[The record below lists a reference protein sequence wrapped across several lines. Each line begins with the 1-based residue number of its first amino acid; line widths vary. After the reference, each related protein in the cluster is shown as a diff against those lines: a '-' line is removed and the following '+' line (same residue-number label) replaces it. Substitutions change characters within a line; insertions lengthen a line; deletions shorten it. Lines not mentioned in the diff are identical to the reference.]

1 MSNTMNRA
9 GDVVAQLVDPDIV
22 CDGQSR
28 KSVPGRTVYTTQ
40 SSYTRVTI
48 PPGSH
53 CRRTVI
59 RFPFRG
65 LCLLGDFP
73 PLGDLTKEMQQ
84 VGWQI

>member
-9 GDVVAQLVDPDIV
+9 GDVVAQPVDPDIF

-48 PPGSH
+48 PWFALPAHSDSVSVPGPVSS
-53 CRRTVI
+53 
-59 RFPFRG
+59 
-65 LCLLGDFP
+65 
-73 PLGDLTKEMQQ
+73 
-84 VGWQI
+84 W